1 MWGRKKSAD
10 IEKGKWLFYQYYGS
24 RFGMWHDLGDE
35 YERCNIPKALEK
47 EWRYDILNGLETEMG
62 SARGETLFT
71 AVGRYTD
78 LLDVG
83 SSWMMLFL
91 QTRETDT
98 FTAVLLCEQLKNML
112 DEKQNKEAAYIRRFL
127 DRFKRRLLASPVVID
142 DSYRACGYVDEK
154 ILREDAVR
162 ERISAL

>member
-1 MWGRKKSAD
+1 MWGRKKID
-10 IEKGKWLFYQYYGS
+10 IEKGKRLFYQYYGS

-35 YERCNIPKALEK
+35 YERCNIPKAFER
-47 EWRYDILNGLETEMG
+47 EWRDVFLNKLETEMQ
-62 SARGETLFT
+62 SARGEELFT

-83 SSWMMLFL
+83 PAWMILFL

-98 FTAVLLCEQLKNML
+98 FTAVLLCEQLKDML
-112 DEKQNKEAAYIRRFL
+112 DEKKNRTTAYVRRFL
-127 DRFKRRLLASPVVID
+127 ERFKRRLLALPVVID
-142 DSYRACGYVDEK
+142 ESYRTCGYVDEK
-154 ILREDAVR
+154 FLREDAVR